1 MQDGQAAAARGHAPG
16 AAPRAAGHRRHAAAG
31 GIRRLR
37 RVRRE
42 ARRILRLAGPIVLSQ
57 LGVVGMT
64 TTDTLMVGP
73 LGPTALAAVG
83 VGGAI
88 HFFALVMSMGL
99 VLGTGPLVSQA
110 FGAGR
115 LRDCRLLLVQGVW
128 VALVASVP
136 VMLVS
141 AEGERIARLLGQ
153 APEIAGLAGAY
164 TRALAPGVPGWLLFM
179 AFRQYVEGIG
189 RPTPPTVITLFGL
202 VLNALAN
209 HAFIYGVGGVIPAM
223 GAVGTGWATTLVRW
237 SMAFA
242 AAAYLAFRADSAP
255 VRGVGVLAP
264 RPALVRRILAV
275 GAPIS
280 GQLVLEVG
288 LFSFGAAIMMG
299 WLGAVPLAAHQIA
312 INLAS
317 TTFMVALGASLAG
330 QIRVGHHIGAR
341 RPAATRRAA
350 LATYMLAVGFMAA
363 CGLVFLGF
371 PTLLVGL
378 YTGEPDVLRLGATLL
393 LFAAAFQVFD
403 GAQVAGL
410 CVLRG
415 AADTAVP
422 MLAAGLGYWGVGL
435 PAAYLLGF
443 HTPLGAAGIWAGLSL
458 ALAVVAALLALRVRH
473 VLWRRAPAP
482 PQPGA
487 AAVGR
492 GDEGQEGE
500 RRPALRADPAERL
513 PGPAPSAQPHATRED
528 AWSAP
533 C

>member
-1 MQDGQAAAARGHAPG
+1 VQDGKGTAVRRP
-16 AAPRAAGHRRHAAAG
+16 APRAAPRRGGHGPGTSAG
-31 GIRRLR
+31 GFRRFR
-37 RVRRE
+37 RVHRE

-88 HFFALVMSMGL
+88 HFFAMVMSMGL

-115 LRDCRLLLVQGVW
+115 SRDCVLWLVQGVW

-136 VMLVS
+136 VVLVS
-141 AEGERIARLLGQ
+141 LEGERVARLLGQ
-153 APEIAGLAGAY
+153 APEVAALAGAY
-164 TRALAPGVPGWLLFM
+164 MRALAPGVPGWLLFM
-179 AFRQYVEGIG
+179 AFRQYVEGMG
-189 RPTPPTVITLFGL
+189 RPTPPTAITLGGL
-202 VLNALAN
+202 VLNGLAN
-209 HAFIYGVGGVIPAM
+209 YAFIHGLGGVIPPM

-242 AAAYLAFRADSAP
+242 AVAYLARSGFASQ
-255 VRGVGVLAP
+255 VRSVSTLVP
-264 RPALVRRILAV
+264 RPPLLRRILVV

-280 GQLVLEVG
+280 GQLVLEIG
-288 LFSFGAAIMMG
+288 LFSFGASIMMG

-341 RPAATRRAA
+341 RPVAARRAA
-350 LATYMLAVGFMAA
+350 LATYGLAVGFMAV
-363 CGLVFLGF
+363 CGLIFVSF
-371 PTLLVGL
+371 PALLVGL
-378 YTGEPDVLRLGATLL
+378 YTREPDVVRLGATLL

-422 MLAAGLGYWGVGL
+422 MLLAGLGYWGVGL

-443 HTPLGAAGIWAGLSL
+443 HTPLGAVGIWAGLSL
-458 ALAVVAALLALRVRH
+458 SLAIVAALLALRVRH
-473 VLWRRAPAP
+473 VLRLPAAPGAGRPGDARQPASGAQAAPAA
-482 PQPGA
+482 G
-487 AAVGR
+487 
-492 GDEGQEGE
+492 
-500 RRPALRADPAERL
+500 
-513 PGPAPSAQPHATRED
+513 
-528 AWSAP
+528 
-533 C
+533 

>member
-1 MQDGQAAAARGHAPG
+1 MQDGHPTAVRKPAHG
-16 AAPRAAGHRRHAAAG
+16 AAPRPPGPGPRGGEAGRG
-31 GIRRLR
+31 VRRLW

-73 LGPTALAAVG
+73 LGPTPLAAVG

-88 HFFALVMSMGL
+88 HFFAMVMSMGL

-115 LRDCRLLLVQGVW
+115 SRDCVLWLVQGVW

-136 VMLVS
+136 VVLVS
-141 AEGERIARLLGQ
+141 LEGERVARLLGQ
-153 APEIAGLAGAY
+153 APDIAALAGAY
-164 TRALAPGVPGWLLFM
+164 MRALAPGVPGWLLFM
-179 AFRQYVEGIG
+179 AFRQYVEGMG
-189 RPTPPTVITLFGL
+189 RPTPPTAITLGGL
-202 VLNALAN
+202 VLNGLAN
-209 HAFIYGVGGVIPAM
+209 YAFIHGLGGVIPAM

-242 AAAYLAFRADSAP
+242 AGAYLVLSGDVAR
-255 VRGVGVLAP
+255 VWGLGTLAP
-264 RPALVRRILAV
+264 RPALLRRILVV

-280 GQLVLEVG
+280 GQLVLEIG
-288 LFSFGAAIMMG
+288 LFSFGASIMMG
-299 WLGAVPLAAHQIA
+299 WLGAVSLAAHQIA
-312 INLAS
+312 MNLAS

-330 QIRVGHHIGAR
+330 QIRVGQHIGAR
-341 RPAATRRAA
+341 RPAAARRAA
-350 LATYMLAVGFMAA
+350 LATYGLAVGFMAM

-371 PTLLVGL
+371 PALLVGL
-378 YTGEPDVLRLGATLL
+378 YTGEGDVLRLGATLL

-422 MLAAGLGYWGVGL
+422 MLLAGVGYWGVGL

-443 HTPLGAAGIWAGLSL
+443 HTPLGPVGVWAGMSLS
-458 ALAVVAALLALRVRH
+458 LAVVASLLALRVRN
-473 VLWRRAPAP
+473 VLWRRAPGAVGARR
-482 PQPGA
+482 PGA
-487 AAVGR
+487 GLWPESGAQTASAAG
-492 GDEGQEGE
+492 
-500 RRPALRADPAERL
+500 
-513 PGPAPSAQPHATRED
+513 
-528 AWSAP
+528 
-533 C
+533 

>member
-1 MQDGQAAAARGHAPG
+1 MQDGQAAAARAYVPG
-16 AAPRAAGHRRHAAAG
+16 AAPRADGYGQRAG
-31 GIRRLR
+31 GRIRRLW

-73 LGPTALAAVG
+73 LGPTPLAAVG

-88 HFFALVMSMGL
+88 HFFAMVMSMGL

-115 LRDCRLLLVQGVW
+115 LRDCGLLLVQGVW

-153 APEIAGLAGAY
+153 APEIAGLAGEY
-164 TRALAPGVPGWLLFM
+164 MRALAPGVPGWLLFM

-209 HAFIYGVGGVIPAM
+209 HAFIHGVGGVIPAM
-223 GAVGTGWATTLVRW
+223 GAVGTGWATTVVRW

-242 AAAYLAFRADSAP
+242 AAAYLALGPESAP
-255 VRGVGVLAP
+255 VRSAGTLAV
-264 RPALVRRILAV
+264 RPALVRRIIAV

-288 LFSFGAAIMMG
+288 LFSFGAAVMMG

-312 INLAS
+312 MNLAS
-317 TTFMVALGASLAG
+317 TTFMVALGVSLAG

-341 RPAATRRAA
+341 RPAAARRAA
-350 LATYMLAVGFMAA
+350 LATYTLAVGFMATCA
-363 CGLVFLGF
+363 LVFLSI
-371 PTLLVGL
+371 PSLLVGL
-378 YTGEPDVLRLGATLL
+378 YTREPEVVRLGATLL

-415 AADTAVP
+415 AADTAIP
-422 MLAAGLGYWGVGL
+422 MLAAGFAYWGVGL
-435 PAAYLLGF
+435 PSAYLLGIR
-443 HTPLGAAGIWAGLSL
+443 TPLGPSGVWAGLSL
-458 ALAVVAALLALRVRH
+458 SLAVAAALLLLRVRH
-473 VLWRRAPAP
+473 VLRAPAAAGAGQAAGA
-482 PQPGA
+482 PQPAGA
-487 AAVGR
+487 P
-492 GDEGQEGE
+492 E
-500 RRPALRADPAERL
+500 PANA
-513 PGPAPSAQPHATRED
+513 G
-528 AWSAP
+528 
-533 C
+533 